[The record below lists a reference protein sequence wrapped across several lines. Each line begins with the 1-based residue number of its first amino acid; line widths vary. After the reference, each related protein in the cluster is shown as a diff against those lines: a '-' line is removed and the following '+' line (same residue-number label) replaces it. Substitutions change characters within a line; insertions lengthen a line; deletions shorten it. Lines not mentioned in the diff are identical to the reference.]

1 MMNTVII
8 NAVYWPEPVVSAQLG
23 RDLARHLVGLGD
35 QVLVLCPSPSRPAVA
50 DYSELRPSRKA
61 LVKDEE
67 GVSVVR
73 LPSFTAP
80 QSKLLARL
88 RESYSFGHYAC
99 GYLNNISEEVD
110 VIYVN
115 SWPLLSQALIARYC
129 SRNKIPMVLH
139 IQDIYPE
146 SLTNK
151 FSSILRFIVSRLLMR
166 LDRWTASK
174 ASHIIT
180 ISDNMRD
187 VYVKGRGIASKK
199 VSKVL
204 NWVDETPFSRM
215 PNHLDACRHY
225 AVDETKLTFFYLGNI
240 GPVACVEF
248 LIEAFHNA
256 APDNTQFV
264 IAGDGSS
271 KARCVE
277 LAKQLG
283 NPNIHFVSDPDV
295 DNSPLL
301 LSLAHV
307 CLLPMRKGA
316 GMSSIPSKLMAYL
329 FAGRPVLASVDLD
342 CDTAA
347 CIVKGECGWVG
358 EPGNQKW
365 LTEQILEI
373 TKIPLDHLRKIG
385 FKGKQYGL
393 NNFSKSQ
400 GLQKIKQ
407 IIKNSANG
415 TR

>member
-1 MMNTVII
+1 MKIVII
-8 NAVYWPEPVVSAQLG
+8 NAVFWPEPVVSAQLG
-23 RDLARHLVGLGD
+23 RDLARHLVSLGN

-50 DYSELRPSRKA
+50 DYSELKPRGEA
-61 LVKDEE
+61 LVKDEG

-73 LPSFTAP
+73 FPSFTAP

-88 RESYSFGHYAC
+88 RESYSFGRHVC
-99 GYLNNISEEVD
+99 NYLKNISEEVD

-115 SWPLLSQALIARYC
+115 SWPLVSQALIARYC

-151 FSSILRFIVSRLLMR
+151 LPSIIRFMVGGLLMR
-166 LDRWTASK
+166 LDRWTASE
-174 ASHIIT
+174 ASHVIT

-187 VYVKGRGIASKK
+187 VYVRGRGIASKK

-204 NWVDETPFSRM
+204 NWVDDTPFSRM

-256 APDNTQFV
+256 APHNTQLV

-271 KARCVE
+271 KAACVE
-277 LAKQLG
+277 LAKKLG
-283 NPNIHFVSDPDV
+283 SPDIHFISDPNV

-301 LSLAHV
+301 LSMADV

-329 FAGRPVLASVDLD
+329 FAGCPVLASVDED

-347 CIVKGECGWVG
+347 CIVNGECGWVG
-358 EPGNQKW
+358 QPGDEHW
-365 LTEQILEI
+365 LSEQMSEIAKLPLEQLH
-373 TKIPLDHLRKIG
+373 KMG
-385 FKGKQYGL
+385 SKGKQYGL
-393 NNFSKSQ
+393 ANFSKSQ
-400 GLQKIKQ
+400 GLKALKKI
-407 IIKNSANG
+407 IETSAKG
-415 TR
+415 GH